1 MSRVRVTVSYGCP
14 PVSVDASVDERQDAA
29 VDETIGERLRR
40 LRAARNLSQRQL
52 SGPGV
57 TAAYISRI
65 EAGQRVP
72 SVRALRVLAPKL
84 GVSVGYLET
93 GRDLTDA
100 EDRDIRLGDAEL
112 RLRLGESDG
121 DLDESL
127 LQLLDEARSAGDLLG
142 ERRAQVAL
150 GLAAAQR
157 SDHAEAVERLGQV
170 VNTPNVTPLS
180 HPDVFYALGHS
191 YSELGQHAPAIRL
204 FQDCLDQLG
213 QSELASEPIYVR
225 FATYLSYALADAGD
239 LAGAQ
244 AAVEEAVAHAA
255 TIEDAYARVRLY
267 WSRARLA
274 SIAGENASALAD
286 IRTAIT
292 LLEQTE
298 DTLHL
303 GLAYLLQGEFLLEAG
318 RLDEAEATLE
328 LATRLIGGAD
338 AQHRAG
344 LLAEQAKLAARRG
357 HGQQAVELARQALAL
372 VGTQT
377 PSEEGRARWALAEGL
392 AAIGDQTGADE
403 QFGRAER
410 LLEREGRYT
419 LQILKAR
426 ARIARDAGRLG
437 DAIALLERATEH
449 AANPLKN
456 PSPPGPVPPATS
468 GASASL

>member
-1 MSRVRVTVSYGCP
+1 MRP
-14 PVSVDASVDERQDAA
+14 
-29 VDETIGERLRR
+29 VDETIGKRLRR
-40 LRAARNLSQRQL
+40 LRVANKLSQRQL

-72 SVRALRVLAPKL
+72 SVRALRVIAPKL

-112 RLRLGESDG
+112 RLRLGECASD
-121 DLDESL
+121 LEESL
-127 LQLLDEARSAGDLLG
+127 FQLLEEARSSGDLLA
-142 ERRAQVAL
+142 EHRAQLAL
-150 GLAAAQR
+150 GLTAAQR
-157 SDHAEAVERLGQV
+157 SEHAEAVDRLSRI
-170 VNTPNVTPLS
+170 VNTPDVTPLS
-180 HPDVFYALGHS
+180 HPDVFLALGHS
-191 YSELGQHAPAIRL
+191 YSELGQYANTIRL
-204 FQDCLDQLG
+204 FQDCLDRLG
-213 QSELASEPIYVR
+213 GSEPSNEPAYVR

-244 AAVEEAVAHAA
+244 AAVEEAIAHAA
-255 TIEDAYARVRLY
+255 TIEDPYSRVRLY

-274 SIAGENASALAD
+274 SMAGENASALAD

-292 LLEQTE
+292 LLKETE

-303 GLAYLLQGEFLLEAG
+303 GLAYLLQGEFLLEAD
-318 RLDEAEATLE
+318 RIDEAAEAHE
-328 LATRLIGGAD
+328 LAARLIGGAD

-357 HGQQAVELARQALAL
+357 HGQEAVELARQALAI

-392 AAIGDQTGADE
+392 AATGDRAAADE
-403 QFGRAER
+403 QFGHAER
-410 LLEREGRYT
+410 LLEREGRYIA
-419 LQILKAR
+419 QMLKAQ
-426 ARIARDAGRLG
+426 ARIARNDGRLNE
-437 DAIALLERATEH
+437 AIELLERATEH
-449 AANPLKN
+449 TATPLKDAGE
-456 PSPPGPVPPATS
+456 SARRTGVPNRQ
-468 GASASL
+468 